1 MLKSGNL
8 PGAILFDLDD
18 TLIASS
24 ETTRPA
30 WPEICEMY
38 QDHFSGQSAATV
50 LAEIK
55 SVSRWFWSDPDRH
68 RRGRLDLSAAR
79 EEILATTFARL
90 KIEPNG
96 LLEKIASDYSR
107 LRDEKTDLFPGVP
120 ETLAWFRRQN
130 VRLALITNGD
140 TLPQREKLAR
150 FNLEPFFDYILI
162 EGEFGMGKPEPKV
175 YLTVLEQLQTEPAQA
190 WIVGDNYEWEVVVPK
205 KLGLFTVWVDSRRRG
220 LPAAVQIKPDR
231 IVQNVSELVE

>member
-1 MLKSGNL
+1 MLKSGDL
-8 PGAILFDLDD
+8 PCAILFDLDD

-38 QDHFSGQSAATV
+38 QEHFSGQSVATV

-79 EEILATTFARL
+79 EEILEATFARL

-96 LLEKIASDYSR
+96 LLEKMANDYSR
-107 LRDEKTDLFPGVP
+107 LRDEKTGLFPGVP
-120 ETLAWFRRQN
+120 ETLDWFRRQN

-150 FNLEPFFDYILI
+150 FNLESYFDFILI
-162 EGEFGMGKPEPKV
+162 EGEFGLGKPEPKV
-175 YLTVLEQLQTEPAQA
+175 YFHVLERLQTEPTQA

-205 KLGLFTVWVDSRRRG
+205 QLGLFTVWVDSRRRG
-220 LPAAVQIKPDR
+220 LPTAFEIKPDR
-231 IVQNVSELVE
+231 TVQYVSELVE